1 MKREMLIGDKNRNI
15 RTLKGL
21 SQENMAVML
30 NLSSVLKEQGLSMN
44 QISIQSGRSGLWNN
58 L

>member
-1 MKREMLIGDKNRNI
+1 MLIGDKNRNI